1 MRGPFCARPAISFSM
16 REVDEAVFF
25 SSQCVERTR
34 FWMASERADC
44 FFGAMR
50 LPTLGFACVD
60 DLPLAGVG
68 RLRGLKPCV
77 MAPGTNGAKIRPLFF
92 GRASPLTSACSTCSR
107 QAWSEC
113 WRRITTAH

>member
-68 RLRGLKPCV
+68 RLRGCLLY
-77 MAPGTNGAKIRPLFF
+77 T
-92 GRASPLTSACSTCSR
+92 SPSPRDRQKSRMPSSA
-107 QAWSEC
+107 
-113 WRRITTAH
+113 

>member
-1 MRGPFCARPAISFSM
+1 MASFARERIIVRGPFCARPAISFSM

-50 LPTLGFACVD
+50 LPTLGLACVD

-68 RLRGLKPCV
+68 RLSGLKPWV
-77 MAPGTNGAKIRPLFF
+77 MAAPGTNGPKNRHLFF
-92 GRASPLTSACSTCSR
+92 
-107 QAWSEC
+107 
-113 WRRITTAH
+113 

>member
-50 LPTLGFACVD
+50 LPTLGLACVD

-68 RLRGLKPCV
+68 RLSGLKPWV
-77 MAPGTNGAKIRPLFF
+77 MAAPGTNGPKTRHLFF
-92 GRASPLTSACSTCSR
+92 
-107 QAWSEC
+107 
-113 WRRITTAH
+113 